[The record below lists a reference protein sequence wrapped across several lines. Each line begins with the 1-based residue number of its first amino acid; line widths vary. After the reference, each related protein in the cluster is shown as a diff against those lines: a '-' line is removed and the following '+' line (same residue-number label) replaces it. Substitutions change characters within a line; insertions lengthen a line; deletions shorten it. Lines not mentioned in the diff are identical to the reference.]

1 MNGRKYI
8 MQQKLKKD
16 TEIFN
21 KKLNLSKNIDFFTT
35 QIKNFSEQI
44 TDYKTKKYIS
54 SKHEEN
60 TEDLLKYYFA
70 ELNLKIFPDSY
81 KKNYGNENIMTNLSN
96 LKLISNL
103 QEMKKN
109 MLNND
114 KKNLEDNSKDIVY
127 YLEQMRKIQIKKQLK
142 QDIYRLE
149 LYEIKRKEYEEI
161 SEIIPQLLNNVEK
174 FKIFLRKNKFLY
186 EQILKQNKIL
196 EKILQKQKD
205 IYNKLKQ
212 EEVIFEKNNGK
223 KKIKIDIDDIYN
235 NKKLIRNIRS
245 LSEENLQFIN
255 YQSENYYEK
264 NFGEKE
270 NKKPKSIHSLLFD
283 NPKFIGYKS
292 PMSFLKHN
300 KMITKKLLKK
310 YKPINPYNYLNIF
323 SNNKKF
329 DSIGEFIE
337 NFNFINNKKISFYT
351 LNSDKTTTTKFKT
364 NTISSN
370 ISSKKKK
377 QKHRLF
383 SSKLN
388 DEDNHNTIISL
399 RDFLIDLIEQQKRL
413 IKEIENKKAE
423 EIRSHN
429 QIKTFIS
436 DYSTADV
443 RSYASDFCNM
453 VKESSGNTEQFL
465 FYTDPHLAAQ
475 NGRYQ
480 TEIMLD
486 RVYDDINFIEKAY
499 NSAPL
504 SFFLC
509 GGDWLG
515 NSDTKSQAAE
525 KLAYIDGFMR
535 KKIKNYVPII
545 GNHDTNYQGYASA
558 DSSTRDGRIGDT
570 VLKNF
575 WQKYR
580 EERRAYYLYKA
591 PTCNIYIFDTG
602 TENEALGSYQNEQ
615 LTWFANSLMEDE
627 SLHIVIAMHIFYPNT
642 ISSGVIQPLTDKALL
657 IAQAY
662 NARTSIEVNGQMYNF
677 NIAGRENKVSFCIAG
692 HTHRDTSGVLHDIP
706 FIVAMDGTAQGAAEE
721 GWSTDRLCTFD
732 MCLVDWDEKKLRTK
746 RVGYGDDRTITVL

>member
-329 DSIGEFIE
+329 DSIGVFIE
-337 NFNFINNKKISFYT
+337 NFNSINNKKISFYT

-388 DEDNHNTIISL
+388 GEDNHNTIISL

-436 DYSTADV
+436 DCINDLSIEI
-443 RSYASDFCNM
+443 FEI
-453 VKESSGNTEQFL
+453 KEENKYKENKEDL
-465 FYTDPHLAAQ
+465 
-475 NGRYQ
+475 
-480 TEIMLD
+480 
-486 RVYDDINFIEKAY
+486 INY
-499 NSAPL
+499 N
-504 SFFLC
+504 
-509 GGDWLG
+509 
-515 NSDTKSQAAE
+515 E
-525 KLAYIDGFMR
+525 KLIYIL
-535 KKIKNYVPII
+535 
-545 GNHDTNYQGYASA
+545 S
-558 DSSTRDGRIGDT
+558 
-570 VLKNF
+570 
-575 WQKYR
+575 
-580 EERRAYYLYKA
+580 
-591 PTCNIYIFDTG
+591 YIFD
-602 TENEALGSYQNEQ
+602 NC
-615 LTWFANSLMEDE
+615 F
-627 SLHIVIAMHIFYPNT
+627 
-642 ISSGVIQPLTDKALL
+642 SGIK
-657 IAQAY
+657 Y
-662 NARTSIEVNGQMYNF
+662 NI
-677 NIAGRENKVSFCIAG
+677 
-692 HTHRDTSGVLHDIP
+692 
-706 FIVAMDGTAQGAAEE
+706 
-721 GWSTDRLCTFD
+721 
-732 MCLVDWDEKKLRTK
+732 KKLINKSRNNINNNIK
-746 RVGYGDDRTITVL
+746 LNNIDSFFDSNDISNIKLKKSFSLNDINYKLI